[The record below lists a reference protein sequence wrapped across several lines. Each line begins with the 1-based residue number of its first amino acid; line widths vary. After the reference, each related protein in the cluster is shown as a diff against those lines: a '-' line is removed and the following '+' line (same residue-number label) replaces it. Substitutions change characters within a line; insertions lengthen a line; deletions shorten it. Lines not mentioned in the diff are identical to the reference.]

1 MAEDAQ
7 SEPVPTYGQG
17 ELDPP
22 SLSPWCHQPHDC
34 LVISGG
40 TRTPLCHPSPNP
52 RPRSE
57 QSLRI
62 FLIFLIWQMEPAQGA
77 WPHNTHNCTAGAEKG
92 KKQTPKETKNQERGC
107 WESKCPAGKGDL
119 LTYFF
124 SWFSILLKHFN
135 VFKTVL
141 CPDQQ

>member
-40 TRTPLCHPSPNP
+40 DKDTSVSPIPEPTTPLRAIASYF
-52 RPRSE
+52 
-57 QSLRI
+57 

-77 WPHNTHNCTAGAEKG
+77 RPHNTHNCTAGAEKG

-119 LTYFF
+119 FF
-124 SWFSILLKHFN
+124 SWFSIILKHFN

-141 CPDQQ
+141 CPDQQQ